1 MGFGIMGFGVMGF
14 GVMGF
19 GVMGFGIMGFGIMGF
34 GVMGFCVMGF
44 CVMGFGVMG
53 FCVMGFGVMGFCVM
67 GFGVMG
73 FPRLMCAKLRCDS
86 LVVKGLCVIF
96 RYHMLS
102 LLPCHPPKE
111 ALTRNY
117 ITFSP
122 LSAGTTKVV
131 IPIVIKRTI
140 GKPRWNM

>member
-1 MGFGIMGFGVMGF
+1 MGFGIMGFGTMGFGVMGFCVMVFGVMGFGIMGFGVMGF
-14 GVMGF
+14 
-19 GVMGFGIMGFGIMGF
+19 
-34 GVMGFCVMGF
+34 
-44 CVMGFGVMG
+44 
-53 FCVMGFGVMGFCVM
+53 
-67 GFGVMG
+67 
-73 FPRLMCAKLRCDS
+73 PRLMCVKLRYYS

-102 LLPCHPPKE
+102 LLPCHPPPPKE
-111 ALTRNY
+111 ALTHNY

-131 IPIVIKRTI
+131 IPIVIKRTM